1 MPLIKIHRT
10 SNQGAWALWYITET
24 EQELISLLQEMP
36 EPTILHSNKRR
47 EWLAGRM
54 LLQEL
59 TEQVGH
65 IYQGTVK
72 DEFGK
77 PFLKNLPHHIS
88 LSHSFPY
95 VAAQIDLHHEIGIDL
110 EQPKAKLLT
119 IAHRIL
125 APAELKDAGTNMVKH
140 CVYWCAK
147 EAMYKVYGKKGLF
160 FLDQLHIEPFI
171 LENTGDIYGKINAN
185 DNIRSLTMTYLI
197 QPDYVLVL
205 TKTPSL

>member
-10 SNQGAWALWYITET
+10 SNLGAWALWYITET
-24 EQELISLLQEMP
+24 EEELITPLQEMP
-36 EPTILHSNKRR
+36 ESTILHSSKRL

-54 LLQEL
+54 LLNQL
-59 TEQVGH
+59 TAQLGYE
-65 IYQGTVK
+65 YQGTIK

-95 VAAQIDLHHEIGIDL
+95 VAAQIDLHHEIGIDV
-110 EQPKAKLLT
+110 EQPKSKLLT

-125 APAELKDAGTNMVKH
+125 APAELTDAGTNVVKH
-140 CVYWCAK
+140 CIYWCAK

-160 FLDQLHIEPFI
+160 FSDQLHIEPFT
-171 LENTGDIYGKINAN
+171 LENTGEIYGKINAI
-185 DNIRSLTMTYLI
+185 DYSRHLTMSYLI

>member
-36 EPTILHSNKRR
+36 ESTIIHSIKRR
-47 EWLAGRM
+47 EWLAGRI
-54 LLQEL
+54 LLQQL
-59 TEQVGH
+59 TEQFGGK
-65 IYQGTVK
+65 YQGIVK

-77 PFLKNLPHHIS
+77 PFLKNLPHQIS

-95 VAAQIDLHHEIGIDL
+95 VAAQIDLKHEIGIDL
-110 EQPKAKLLT
+110 EQPKTKLLN

-125 APAELKDAGTNMVKH
+125 APDELKDAGTNMVKH

-160 FLDQLHIEPFI
+160 FLDQLHIEPFT
-171 LENTGDIYGKINAN
+171 LENTGDIYGKIKV
-185 DNIRSLTMTYLI
+185 DEITRHLIMTYFI

>member
-1 MPLIKIHRT
+1 MPLIKIHHT
-10 SNQGAWALWYITET
+10 DNQGAWALWYITET
-24 EQELISLLQEMP
+24 EQELFSVLQEQP
-36 EPTILHSNKRR
+36 ESAIIHTSKRM

-54 LLQEL
+54 LLKQL
-59 TEQVGH
+59 TEQLGVE
-65 IYQGTVK
+65 YQGTFK

-88 LSHSFPY
+88 MSHSFPY

-125 APAELKDAGTNMVKH
+125 APGELNDAGTNMVKH

-160 FLDQLHIEPFI
+160 FLDQLNIEPFT
-171 LENTGDIYGKINAN
+171 LENTGDIYGKIKTK
-185 DNIRSLTMTYLI
+185 DSTRQLTMTYII
-197 QPDYVLVL
+197 QPDYVLVI

>member
-24 EQELISLLQEMP
+24 EQELITPLQEIP
-36 EPTILHSNKRR
+36 ESTIMHANKRL

-54 LLQEL
+54 LLQQL
-59 TEQVGH
+59 TEQLGH
-65 IYQGTVK
+65 EYHGSVK

-77 PFLKNLPHHIS
+77 PFLKNLPHHVS

-95 VAAQIDLHHEIGIDL
+95 VAAQIDLQHEIGIDL

-125 APAELKDAGTNMVKH
+125 APAELKDAGTNIIKH
-140 CVYWCAK
+140 CIYWCAK

-160 FLDQLHIEPFI
+160 FLDQLHIEPFT
-171 LENTGDIYGKINAN
+171 LENTGDIYGKIKAN
-185 DNIRSLTMTYLI
+185 DNTRNLTMTYLI

-205 TKTPSL
+205 TKTPTL

>member
-1 MPLIKIHRT
+1 
-10 SNQGAWALWYITET
+10 
-24 EQELISLLQEMP
+24 MP
-36 EPTILHSNKRR
+36 ETTIIHSNKRL
-47 EWLAGRM
+47 EWMAGRI
-54 LLQEL
+54 LLQQL
-59 TEQVGH
+59 TEELGH
-65 IYQGTVK
+65 DYQGTIK

-95 VAAQIDLHHEIGIDL
+95 VAAQIDMNHEIGIDL
-110 EQPKAKLLT
+110 EQPKPKLLT

-160 FLDQLHIEPFI
+160 FLDQLHIEPFT
-171 LENTGDIYGKINAN
+171 LQNTGDIYGKIKVNN
-185 DNIRSLTMTYLI
+185 HTRKLTMTYLI
-197 QPDYVLVL
+197 QPDYVMVL
-205 TKTPSL
+205 TKTPPR

>member
-1 MPLIKIHRT
+1 MPLIKLQRT
-10 SNQGAWALWYITET
+10 GDQGAWALWYISEN
-24 EQELISLLQEMP
+24 EQELANHLQEKP
-36 EPTILHSNKRR
+36 ESTIIHSNKRL

-54 LLQEL
+54 LLQQLTKEL
-59 TEQVGH
+59 GYP
-65 IYQGTVK
+65 YQGTMK

-95 VAAQIDLHHEIGIDL
+95 VAAQIDLLHEIGIDL

-125 APAELKDAGTNMVKH
+125 APAELEDAGTNIIKH

-147 EAMYKVYGKKGLF
+147 EAMYKIYGKKGLF
-160 FLDQLHIEPFI
+160 FLDQLNIEPFT
-171 LENTGDIYGKINAN
+171 LENTGNLNGKIKAK
-185 DNIRSLTMTYLI
+185 DIIRLQTMTYII